1 MRVLITVPWWERL
14 GGAEAMLQTIL
25 DGADES
31 GHELEPIF
39 FEDGPWPQELS
50 ELGLRVEVVK
60 AGRVRNVARFAMTVR
75 RLAALFRERQ
85 PDVILN
91 WATKTQ
97 LYGSP
102 AAALAGMSDRVIW
115 WQHAIAGRHW
125 LDFGANLLTTRAI
138 ACYSTAAAEAQQRL
152 RPRRRTIV
160 IPAGAKP
167 VSPAAPHT
175 PTMPQTSQ
183 MHAPQTSTPQ
193 TPSTQHTP
201 QSPRTAQSAPT
212 AQSPSTAPTPPAGV
226 PLVGIVGR
234 LQQWKGQDRLLQAQA
249 LLREHGHPLH
259 LVIVGGDSYG
269 LSPRYAASL
278 PELIAR
284 LGLDDAVTLTGEV
297 ADATALIERFD
308 VLVNASDP
316 EPFGIVLIE
325 AMAAGVPVVA
335 VDAGG
340 PRDIVEH
347 ARTGML
353 ARSGEPADLAA
364 ALEPLLSSR
373 ALRRELGDAGRERF
387 MRDYTDEAVRARF
400 FIALESVARAARRG
414 RGRAGR

>member
-1 MRVLITVPWWERL
+1 VRVLITVPWWERL

-25 DGADES
+25 EGAGES

-39 FEDGPWPQELS
+39 FQDGPWPQELR
-50 ELGLRVEVVK
+50 ELGLRVEVLE
-60 AGRVRNVARFAMTVR
+60 AGRVRNLGRFVATVV
-75 RLAALFRERQ
+75 RLASLFRERR

-102 AAALAGMSDRVIW
+102 AAALARMSDRVIW

-125 LDFGANLLTTRAI
+125 LDLGANLLPTQAI
-138 ACYSTAAAEAQQRL
+138 ACYSTAAAEAQERL

-167 VSPAAPHT
+167 LVTATGSAR
-175 PTMPQTSQ
+175 
-183 MHAPQTSTPQ
+183 
-193 TPSTQHTP
+193 PSL
-201 QSPRTAQSAPT
+201 
-212 AQSPSTAPTPPAGV
+212 PSGA
-226 PLVGIVGR
+226 PLVGLVGR
-234 LQQWKGQDRLLQAQA
+234 LQPWKGQDRLLQAQA
-249 LLREHGHPLH
+249 LLRDQGHPLH
-259 LVIVGGDSYG
+259 VVIVGGDSYG
-269 LSPRYAASL
+269 LSPHYAASL
-278 PELIAR
+278 PALIER
-284 LGLDDAVTLTGEV
+284 LGLDGEVTLTGEV
-297 ADATALIERFD
+297 ADAMPFIEQLD
-308 VLVNASDP
+308 VLVNASEP

-364 ALEPLLSSR
+364 ALEPLLSSQ

-387 MRDYTDEAVRARF
+387 LRDYTDEAVRARF
-400 FIALESVARAARRG
+400 FTALESVAAATRRS
-414 RGRAGR
+414 RGSSRR